1 MQCSLLVTQTTTHT
15 TSPAR
20 LTWDA
25 RLWGAL
31 LVVCGVIFLDGLDV
45 SMVGMSLPSI
55 GADLGVSLSS
65 LQWVVTGYVLGYGGS
80 CCSVAARPT
89 CSAVAA
95 SS

>member
-1 MQCSLLVTQTTTHT
+1 M
-15 TSPAR
+15 
-20 LTWDA
+20 TWDA

-65 LQWVVTGYVLGYGGS
+65 LQWVVTG
-80 CCSVAARPT
+80 
-89 CSAVAA
+89 
-95 SS
+95 